1 MVKKLTIIDNKVIV
15 FLDGV
20 YFERENLSK
29 EQIQTLVTSNDIDEL
44 LPIISEKYE
53 ETMNNYSQS
62 IELTKKVNDS
72 KLLTLKGDCIYMEG
86 VSPLSLPETLVKA
99 IISAEENN
107 DEDKLTAY
115 KNFWILMSLNPD
127 ERCRRNLFWFL
138 QKYGMTI
145 SKSGFF
151 VAYRNVDTTS
161 EPNVFTD
168 HHTHKFKIK
177 IGEMVTMPR
186 DKCDSVQENTCSNG
200 LHVAG
205 KGWLKRNY
213 FGNTGLA
220 CLVNPTDVVAVPPY
234 DNYGKLRTCA
244 YLPMAVIKYDECN
257 DVIPLDVEDGFD
269 CSYVTKVIY
278 EGIMSP
284 ESSSPYSIVIPNLPG
299 INKESITDSL
309 LDIALKC
316 VTDKVL

>member
-20 YFERENLSK
+20 YFERENLNE
-29 EQIQTLVTSNDIDEL
+29 EQIHTLITSNDIDEL

-53 ETMNNYSQS
+53 EAISNYSKS
-62 IELTKKVNDS
+62 IELADKVNNS
-72 KLLTLKGDCIYMEG
+72 NILTFKGDCVYMEG

-151 VAYRNVDTTS
+151 VAYRNVDSTS
-161 EPNVFTD
+161 NPEVFTD
-168 HHTHKFKIK
+168 HRTHTFKIK
-177 IGEMVTMPR
+177 IGEMVTMNR
-186 DKCDSVQENTCSNG
+186 DKCDTTQEHTCSTG
-200 LHVAG
+200 LHVSG

-220 CLVNPTDVVAVPPY
+220 CLVNPSDVVAVP
-234 DNYGKLRTCA
+234 
-244 YLPMAVIKYDECN
+244 
-257 DVIPLDVEDGFD
+257 
-269 CSYVTKVIY
+269 
-278 EGIMSP
+278 
-284 ESSSPYSIVIPNLPG
+284 
-299 INKESITDSL
+299 
-309 LDIALKC
+309 
-316 VTDKVL
+316 